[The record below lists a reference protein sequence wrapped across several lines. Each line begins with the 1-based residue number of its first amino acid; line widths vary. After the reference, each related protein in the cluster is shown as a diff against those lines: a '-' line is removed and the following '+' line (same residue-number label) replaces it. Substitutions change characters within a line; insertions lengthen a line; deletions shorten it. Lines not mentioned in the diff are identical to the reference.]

1 MTIVWIRLIV
11 AGIASLAWG
20 IVLWRRA
27 SDRYSERT
35 GERWGPPSAPAYF
48 LALGGVMA
56 AGIGAVLLA
65 VG

>member
-1 MTIVWIRLIV
+1 VTIVWILLIV
-11 AGIASLAWG
+11 AGVAALGYG

-27 SDRYSERT
+27 SDRYSEST

-48 LALGGVMA
+48 LAVGGVMA
-56 AGIGAVLLA
+56 AGIGAVMLA